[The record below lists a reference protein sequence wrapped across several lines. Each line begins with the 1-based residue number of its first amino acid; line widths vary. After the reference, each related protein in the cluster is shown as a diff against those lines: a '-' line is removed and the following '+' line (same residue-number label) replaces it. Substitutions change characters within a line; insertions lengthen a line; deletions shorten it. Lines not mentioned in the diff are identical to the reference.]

1 VGLFRHILMDRM
13 LSSRSFNL
21 IHDRSGYQATSRD
34 WFQRYVDILSLQ
46 RERVMSAQSTE
57 ALQGMFLNHVRDNRV
72 EVTIFLANGI
82 RLQGQIR
89 SFDNFT
95 VQPVRGNGTQIVY
108 KHAISAIHP
117 TGLVQL
123 IDPASLR

>member
-1 VGLFRHILMDRM
+1 MPTQ
-13 LSSRSFNL
+13 N
-21 IHDRSGYQATSRD
+21 TS
-34 WFQRYVDILSLQ
+34 SLQ
-46 RERVMSAQSTE
+46 DK
-57 ALQGMFLNHVRDNRV
+57 FLKYLRDKRS

-82 RLQGQIR
+82 RLQGQLS

-95 VQPVRGNGTQIVY
+95 IQLVRGNGTQIVY

>member
-1 VGLFRHILMDRM
+1 
-13 LSSRSFNL
+13 
-21 IHDRSGYQATSRD
+21 
-34 WFQRYVDILSLQ
+34 
-46 RERVMSAQSTE
+46 MSAQSTST
-57 ALQGMFLNHVRDNRV
+57 LQDTFLKHIRDQRV

-95 VQPVRGNGTQIVY
+95 VQLVRGNGTQVVY

-117 TGLVQL
+117 VEPIQL
-123 IDPASLR
+123 LDPTSFG

>member
-1 VGLFRHILMDRM
+1 
-13 LSSRSFNL
+13 
-21 IHDRSGYQATSRD
+21 
-34 WFQRYVDILSLQ
+34 
-46 RERVMSAQSTE
+46 MSAQSTE
-57 ALQGMFLNHVRDNRV
+57 ALQGMFLKQVRDNRV

-95 VQPVRGNGTQIVY
+95 VQLVRGNGTQIVY

-117 TGLVQL
+117 AEPVQL

>member
-1 VGLFRHILMDRM
+1 M
-13 LSSRSFNL
+13 
-21 IHDRSGYQATSRD
+21 AP
-34 WFQRYVDILSLQ
+34 
-46 RERVMSAQSTE
+46 QSTSV
-57 ALQGMFLNHVRDNRV
+57 LQDMFLKHLRDHRV

-95 VQPVRGNGTQIVY
+95 VQLVRGNGTQVVY

-117 TGLVQL
+117 AEPIELT
-123 IDPASLR
+123 DPTPLG

>member
-1 VGLFRHILMDRM
+1 MGLASPVL
-13 LSSRSFNL
+13 LL
-21 IHDRSGYQATSRD
+21 LAVCSGAAI
-34 WFQRYVDILSLQ
+34 FQQEY
-46 RERVMSAQSTE
+46 EMSAQSTST
-57 ALQGMFLNHVRDNRV
+57 LQDTFLNHIRDQRV

-95 VQPVRGNGTQIVY
+95 VQLVRGNGTQVVY

-117 TGLVQL
+117 AEPIQL
-123 IDPASLR
+123 LDPTSFG